1 MSAEERL
8 QALGLTLPDPPEPV
22 ANYVTNMKV
31 DRCLYVSGH
40 GPAPLEGAKLTGKLG
55 DDHGIEEGYV
65 AARQTGLSILATV
78 RASLGSLARVERV
91 VKLLGMVHA
100 TPGFLEHPQVI
111 NGCSDL
117 FVEVFGEEHG
127 RASRSAVG
135 LGSLP
140 GAIATEIEAIF
151 LIAE

>member
-8 QALGLTLPDPPEPV
+8 EALGIELPEPPKPV
-22 ANYVTNMKV
+22 ANYVTNMIV

-40 GPAPLEGAKLTGKLG
+40 GPAPLEGAKLTGKVGADL
-55 DDHGIEEGYV
+55 DVEAGYV

-78 RASLGSLARVERV
+78 RSSLGSLDKVERV
-91 VKLLGMVHA
+91 IKLLGMVNA
-100 TPGFLEHPQVI
+100 TPDFLEHPKVI

-117 FVEVFGEEHG
+117 FVDVFGEEHG

-135 LGSLP
+135 FSPLP